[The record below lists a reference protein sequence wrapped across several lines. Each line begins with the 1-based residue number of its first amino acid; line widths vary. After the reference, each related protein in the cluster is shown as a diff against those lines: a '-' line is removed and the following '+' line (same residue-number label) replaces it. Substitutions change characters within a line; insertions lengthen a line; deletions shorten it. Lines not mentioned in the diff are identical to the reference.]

1 MIGASLSTLTMF
13 PVTPMTCASKI
24 EFGIL
29 AQSLRDKRFEDG
41 PPALS
46 LQLLPVADDVPAGD
60 VEHHGFEAEIVVF
73 STFLQVGPGFPQHAP
88 VEGDYIS
95 LLEQVRKRQDPGKNM
110 AQPEIRLV
118 EVATDVRE
126 PRIDTDRGRAQAV
139 AATTQCRHDRAY
151 IHIGGEHLTHQGVGD
166 LLHQ

>member
-60 VEHHGFEAEIVVF
+60 VEHHGFEAEIVVV
-73 STFLQVGPGFPQHAP
+73 STFLQVGPGFPQQLA
-88 VEGDYIS
+88 G
-95 LLEQVRKRQDPGKNM
+95 
-110 AQPEIRLV
+110 
-118 EVATDVRE
+118 
-126 PRIDTDRGRAQAV
+126 RG
-139 AATTQCRHDRAY
+139 
-151 IHIGGEHLTHQGVGD
+151 
-166 LLHQ
+166 

>member
-29 AQSLRDKRFEDG
+29 AQSLRDKRFEDS

-46 LQLLPVADDVPAGD
+46 LQLLPVADNVPAGN
-60 VEHHGFEAEIVVF
+60 VEHHGFEAEVIAL

-88 VEGDYIS
+88 VEGEHIS
-95 LLEQVRKRQDPGKNM
+95 LLEQVRKRQEPGKNR
-110 AQPEIRLV
+110 AKPEIRLV
-118 EVATDVRE
+118 EGATDVVK
-126 PRIDTDRGRAQAV
+126 PPSD
-139 AATTQCRHDRAY
+139 
-151 IHIGGEHLTHQGVGD
+151 
-166 LLHQ
+166 